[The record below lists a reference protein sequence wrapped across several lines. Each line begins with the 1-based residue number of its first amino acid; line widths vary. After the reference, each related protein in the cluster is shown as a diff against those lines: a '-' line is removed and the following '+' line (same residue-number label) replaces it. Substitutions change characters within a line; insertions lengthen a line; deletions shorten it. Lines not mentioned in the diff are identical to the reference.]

1 MQLIDSH
8 CHLDAAEFDI
18 DREAVIARARATD
31 VGVQIVP
38 AVTAASWPK
47 LREVCATDAGLHPA
61 YGLHPMFLPE
71 HRPEHLQQLRDW
83 MERESPCAI
92 GECGLDF
99 FVDNLDP
106 TEQRLYFQGQLE
118 LARDFQL
125 PLIVHARRA
134 LDEVI
139 QRIRRVG
146 KLSGVVHSF
155 SGSPEQAR
163 QLWDLGFMIGLGGPI
178 TYLRANR
185 LRSLV
190 TQMPLE
196 FLLLETD
203 APDQPDAG
211 IRGQRNEPSRLR
223 QILDTVAELR
233 QQPAA
238 DIAAQTTA
246 NAKRLFKLQ

>member
-1 MQLIDSH
+1 MQLVDSH

-18 DREAVIARARATD
+18 DREAVIARAGAAG
-31 VGVQIVP
+31 VGMQIVP

-178 TYLRANR
+178 TYPRANR
-185 LRSLV
+185 LRGLV

-211 IRGQRNEPSRLR
+211 IRGQRNEPVRLR

-233 QQPAA
+233 QQPAE

>member
-1 MQLIDSH
+1 MQLVDSH
-8 CHLDAAEFDI
+8 CHLDAAEFDA
-18 DREAVIARARATD
+18 DREAVIARAGAAG
-31 VGVQIVP
+31 VGMQIVP

-47 LREVCATDAGLHPA
+47 LRDVCAADTGLYPA
-61 YGLHPMFLPE
+61 YGLHPMFLHE

-83 MERESPCAI
+83 VEREKPRAI

-106 TEQRLYFQGQLE
+106 TAQRMYFQGQLE
-118 LARDFQL
+118 VARDFQL

-139 QRIRRVG
+139 LRIRRVG
-146 KLSGVVHSF
+146 GLSGVVHSF

-178 TYLRANR
+178 TYTRANR
-185 LRSLV
+185 LRGLV

-246 NAKRLFKLQ
+246 NAKRLFNL

>member
-18 DREAVIARARATD
+18 DRETVIARARASG

-83 MERESPCAI
+83 VERESPCAI

-99 FVDNLDP
+99 FVDDLDP
-106 TEQRLYFQGQLE
+106 EAQRLYFQAQLE
-118 LARDFQL
+118 LARDAQL

-139 QRIRRVG
+139 LRIRRVG
-146 KLSGVVHSF
+146 GLSGVVHSF

-178 TYLRANR
+178 TYTRANR
-185 LRSLV
+185 LRGLV

-203 APDQPDAG
+203 APDQPDVG

-233 QQPAA
+233 QQPAE

-246 NAKRLFKLQ
+246 NAKRLFRF

>member
-18 DREAVIARARATD
+18 DRKAVIARARASG

-47 LREVCATDAGLHPA
+47 LREVCAADAGLHPA

-71 HRPEHLQQLRDW
+71 HRAEHLQQLRYW
-83 MERESPCAI
+83 VERESPCAI

-99 FVDNLDP
+99 FVDDLDP
-106 TEQRLYFQGQLE
+106 EAQRLFFQGQLE
-118 LARDFQL
+118 LARDIQL

-139 QRIRRVG
+139 LRIRRVG
-146 KLSGVVHSF
+146 GLSGVVHSF

-178 TYLRANR
+178 TYTRANR
-185 LRSLV
+185 LRGLV

-203 APDQPDAG
+203 APDQPDAD
-211 IRGQRNEPSRLR
+211 IRGQRNEPARLR

-233 QQPAA
+233 RQSAA
-238 DIAAQTTA
+238 DIAVQTTA
-246 NAKRLFKLQ
+246 NAKRLFGL

>member
-1 MQLIDSH
+1 MQLVDSH
-8 CHLDAAEFDI
+8 CHLDAAEFDA
-18 DREAVIARARATD
+18 DREAVIARAGAAG
-31 VGVQIVP
+31 VGMQIVP

-47 LREVCATDAGLHPA
+47 LRDVCAADTGLHPA
-61 YGLHPMFLPE
+61 YGLHPMFLVE

-83 MERESPCAI
+83 VEREKPCAI

-106 TEQRLYFQGQLE
+106 AAQRMYFQGQLE
-118 LARDFQL
+118 VARDFQL

-139 QRIRRVG
+139 LRIRRVG
-146 KLSGVVHSF
+146 GLSGVVHSF

-163 QLWDLGFMIGLGGPI
+163 QLWDMGFMIGLGGPI
-178 TYLRANR
+178 TYTRANR
-185 LRSLV
+185 LRGLV
-190 TQMPLE
+190 MQMPLE

-223 QILDTVAELR
+223 QIVDTVAELR

-246 NAKRLFKLQ
+246 NAGRLFGL